1 MNSLISK
8 ILKTF
13 LSIALTFFLFI
24 VIISVSLYV
33 YIGKGLEFEINKS
46 NPTIASL
53 SKQYNIDF
61 DSSSTINLIANTD
74 KIDVYLLFKDIT
86 INKSDDRFI
95 SANNASLRTSL
106 SYTNIMLL
114 GNNFFNTEKILY
126 SLIGSV
132 NVHLKEPVLNIKY
145 FDSMASGDT
154 LKDNNFFPLNINADN
169 GILFDG
175 DSEIG
180 KFSIS
185 LNINQSNNRSDI
197 QSYSLDI
204 QSHKDFPAY
213 YIGRLFEE
221 VSLLEDKNES
231 VYFDINIKDPDF
243 STDENT
249 QILNGILKVRD
260 TKMDLIKFPVN
271 LKPESIRNLSLDL
284 NIINNIGQVNLLGS
298 VTNPKVRLKLQKEP
312 NLQVSGTINFEEIL
326 EPYLDLTVNG
336 TDIYFA
342 MLDNSNLNGIT
353 DLRVSISGKN
363 VLDLAGELNIKKS
376 NGFLVP
382 LTNSTFEAQHII
394 KKENDE

>member
-1 MNSLISK
+1 MNSLINK

-24 VIISVSLYV
+24 LIISISLYV

-74 KIDVYLLFKDIT
+74 QIDVYLLFKDIT
-86 INKSDDRFI
+86 INKSNDSFI

-114 GNNFFNTEKILY
+114 GNNFFNTDRILY

-145 FDSMASGDT
+145 LDSIASGDT
-154 LKDNNFFPLNINADN
+154 LKDNNFFPLSISADN

-185 LNINQSNNRSDI
+185 LNIHQSNNRSDI
-197 QSYSLDI
+197 QSYSLNL
-204 QSHKDFPAY
+204 QSHEDFPAY
-213 YIGRLFEE
+213 YIGRLFED

-231 VYFDINIKDPDF
+231 VYFDINIKDSEV
-243 STDENT
+243 STGKNT

-284 NIINNIGQVNLLGS
+284 NIIDNIGQVNLLGS
-298 VTNPKVRLKLQKEP
+298 VTNPKVRLKLQKKP

-342 MLDNSNLNGIT
+342 MLDNNNLNGIT

-382 LTNSTFEAQHII
+382 LTNSTFETQHII

>member
-154 LKDNNFFPLNINADN
+154 LKDNNFFPLSINADN

-213 YIGRLFEE
+213 YIGRLFQD

>member
-154 LKDNNFFPLNINADN
+154 LKDNNFFPLSINADN

-213 YIGRLFEE
+213 YIGRLFED

-243 STDENT
+243 STDKNT

>member
-1 MNSLISK
+1 MNSLINK

-13 LSIALTFFLFI
+13 LSIALTFLLFI
-24 VIISVSLYV
+24 VIISISLYV
-33 YIGKGLEFEINKS
+33 YIGKGLELEINKS

-53 SKQYNIDF
+53 SDQYNIDF

-86 INKSDDRFI
+86 INKNNDTFI
-95 SANNASLRTSL
+95 NANNASLRTSL
-106 SYTNIMLL
+106 SYTNIILL
-114 GNNFFNTEKILY
+114 GNNFLNTERILY
-126 SLIGSV
+126 SLIDSV

-145 FDSMASGDT
+145 LDSMTNGET
-154 LKDNNFFPLNINADN
+154 LKDNDFFPLRINADN
-169 GILFDG
+169 GIIFDN
-175 DSEIG
+175 DKEIG

-185 LNINQSNNRSDI
+185 LDINQSNNRSDI
-197 QSYSLDI
+197 QRYSLDL

-231 VYFDINIKDPDF
+231 VYFDININDPAV
-243 STDENT
+243 SSDENT
-249 QILNGILKVRD
+249 QVLNGILKVRD

-284 NIINNIGQVNLLGS
+284 NIIDNIGQVNLLGS
-298 VTNPKVRLKLQKEP
+298 VTNPKIRLKLQKKP
-312 NLQVSGTINFEEIL
+312 NLQISGTINFEEIL

-342 MLDNSNLNGIT
+342 MLENNNLNGIT

-382 LTNSTFEAQHII
+382 LTNSTFETKHII

>member
-1 MNSLISK
+1 MNSLINK

-24 VIISVSLYV
+24 LIISISLYV
-33 YIGKGLEFEINKS
+33 YIGRGLEFEINKS

-86 INKSDDRFI
+86 INKSNDSFI

-114 GNNFFNTEKILY
+114 GNNFFNTDRILY

-145 FDSMASGDT
+145 LDSIASGDT
-154 LKDNNFFPLNINADN
+154 LKDNNFFPLSISADN

-185 LNINQSNNRSDI
+185 LNIHQSNNRSDI
-197 QSYSLDI
+197 QSYSLNLK
-204 QSHKDFPAY
+204 SHEDFPAY
-213 YIGRLFEE
+213 YIGRLFED

-231 VYFDINIKDPDF
+231 VYFDINIKDSEV
-243 STDENT
+243 STGKNT

-284 NIINNIGQVNLLGS
+284 NIIDNIGQVNLLGS
-298 VTNPKVRLKLQKEP
+298 VTNPKVRLKLQKKP

-342 MLDNSNLNGIT
+342 MLDNNNLNGIT

-382 LTNSTFEAQHII
+382 LTNSTFETQHII

>member
-1 MNSLISK
+1 MNSLINK

-24 VIISVSLYV
+24 VIISISLYV

-74 KIDVYLLFKDIT
+74 KIDVYLLFKDIS
-86 INKSDDRFI
+86 IKKSNDSFI

-114 GNNFFNTEKILY
+114 GNNFFNAERILY

-145 FDSMASGDT
+145 LDMMAGGDT
-154 LKDNNFFPLNINADN
+154 PKDNNFFPLSINADN

-185 LNINQSNNRSDI
+185 LNINQSNNRTDI
-197 QSYSLDI
+197 QSYSLDL

-213 YIGRLFEE
+213 YIGRLFED

-231 VYFDINIKDPDF
+231 VYFDINIKDPEV

-249 QILNGILKVRD
+249 QILNGVLKVRD

-284 NIINNIGQVNLLGS
+284 NIINNVGQVNLLGS
-298 VTNPKVRLKLQKEP
+298 VTNPKVRLKLQKKP

-342 MLDNSNLNGIT
+342 MLNNNNLNGIT

-382 LTNSTFEAQHII
+382 LTNSTFETQHII

>member
-145 FDSMASGDT
+145 FDSMPSGDT
-154 LKDNNFFPLNINADN
+154 LKDNNFFPLSINADN

-213 YIGRLFEE
+213 YIGRLFED

>member
-1 MNSLISK
+1 L
-8 ILKTF
+8 
-13 LSIALTFFLFI
+13 
-24 VIISVSLYV
+24 IISISLYV

-86 INKSDDRFI
+86 INKSNDSFI

-114 GNNFFNTEKILY
+114 GNNFFNTDRILY

-145 FDSMASGDT
+145 LDSIASGDT
-154 LKDNNFFPLNINADN
+154 LKDNNFFPLSISADN

-185 LNINQSNNRSDI
+185 LNIHQSNNRSDI
-197 QSYSLDI
+197 QSYSLNL
-204 QSHKDFPAY
+204 QSHEDFPAY
-213 YIGRLFEE
+213 YIGRLFED

-231 VYFDINIKDPDF
+231 VYFDINIKDSEV
-243 STDENT
+243 STGKNT

-284 NIINNIGQVNLLGS
+284 NIIDNIGQVNLLGS
-298 VTNPKVRLKLQKEP
+298 VTNPKVRLKLQKKP

-342 MLDNSNLNGIT
+342 MLDNNNLNGIT

-382 LTNSTFEAQHII
+382 LTNSTFETQHII

>member
-1 MNSLISK
+1 MNSLINK

-154 LKDNNFFPLNINADN
+154 LKDNNFFPLSINADN

-213 YIGRLFEE
+213 YIGRLFED

-326 EPYLDLTVNG
+326 EPYLDLIVNG
-336 TDIYFA
+336 TDIFFA
-342 MLDNSNLNGIT
+342 KEANSNLNGIT

>member
-1 MNSLISK
+1 L
-8 ILKTF
+8 
-13 LSIALTFFLFI
+13 
-24 VIISVSLYV
+24 IISISLYV

-86 INKSDDRFI
+86 INKSNDSFI

-114 GNNFFNTEKILY
+114 GNNFFNTDRILY

-145 FDSMASGDT
+145 LDSIASGDT
-154 LKDNNFFPLNINADN
+154 LKDNNFFPLSISADN

-185 LNINQSNNRSDI
+185 LNIHQSNNRSDI
-197 QSYSLDI
+197 QSYSLNL
-204 QSHKDFPAY
+204 QSHEDFPAY

-231 VYFDINIKDPDF
+231 VYFDINIKDSEV
-243 STDENT
+243 STGKNT

-284 NIINNIGQVNLLGS
+284 NIIDNIGQVNLLGS
-298 VTNPKVRLKLQKEP
+298 VTNPKVRLKLQKKP
-312 NLQVSGTINFEEIL
+312 NLHVSNTKYFEEIL

-342 MLDNSNLNGIT
+342 MLDNNNLNGIT

-382 LTNSTFEAQHII
+382 LTNSTFETQHII

>member
-1 MNSLISK
+1 
-8 ILKTF
+8 
-13 LSIALTFFLFI
+13 LFI

-154 LKDNNFFPLNINADN
+154 LKDNNFFPLSINADN

-213 YIGRLFEE
+213 YIGRLFED

-336 TDIYFA
+336 TDIFFA

>member
-1 MNSLISK
+1 L
-8 ILKTF
+8 
-13 LSIALTFFLFI
+13 
-24 VIISVSLYV
+24 IISISLYV

-86 INKSDDRFI
+86 INKSNDSFI

-114 GNNFFNTEKILY
+114 GNNFFNTDRILY

-145 FDSMASGDT
+145 LDSIASGDT
-154 LKDNNFFPLNINADN
+154 LKDNNFFPLSISADN

-185 LNINQSNNRSDI
+185 LNIHQSNNRSDI
-197 QSYSLDI
+197 QSYSLNL
-204 QSHKDFPAY
+204 QSHEDFPAY
-213 YIGRLFEE
+213 YIGRLFED
-221 VSLLEDKNES
+221 VSLLEDENES
-231 VYFDINIKDPDF
+231 VYFDINIKDSEV
-243 STDENT
+243 STGKNT

-284 NIINNIGQVNLLGS
+284 NIIDNIGQVNLLGS
-298 VTNPKVRLKLQKEP
+298 VTNPKVRLKLQKKP

-342 MLDNSNLNGIT
+342 MLDNNNLNGIT

-382 LTNSTFEAQHII
+382 LTNSTFETQHII

>member
-95 SANNASLRTSL
+95 SANSASLRTSL

-154 LKDNNFFPLNINADN
+154 LKDNNFFPLSINADN

-213 YIGRLFEE
+213 YIGRLFED

>member
-1 MNSLISK
+1 L
-8 ILKTF
+8 
-13 LSIALTFFLFI
+13 
-24 VIISVSLYV
+24 IISISLYV

-86 INKSDDRFI
+86 INKSNDSFI

-114 GNNFFNTEKILY
+114 GNNFINTDRILY

-145 FDSMASGDT
+145 LDSIASGDT
-154 LKDNNFFPLNINADN
+154 LKDNNFFPLSISADN

-185 LNINQSNNRSDI
+185 LNIHQSNNRSDI
-197 QSYSLDI
+197 QSYSLNL
-204 QSHKDFPAY
+204 QSHEDFPAY
-213 YIGRLFEE
+213 YIGRLFED

-231 VYFDINIKDPDF
+231 VYFDINIKDSEV
-243 STDENT
+243 STGKNT

-284 NIINNIGQVNLLGS
+284 NIIDNIGQVNLLGS
-298 VTNPKVRLKLQKEP
+298 VTNPKVRLKLQKKP

-342 MLDNSNLNGIT
+342 MLDNNNLNGIT

-382 LTNSTFEAQHII
+382 LTNSTFETQHII

>member
-1 MNSLISK
+1 MNSLINK

-24 VIISVSLYV
+24 LIISISLYV

-74 KIDVYLLFKDIT
+74 KIDVYLLFKDII
-86 INKSDDRFI
+86 INKSNDSFI

-106 SYTNIMLL
+106 SYTNIILL
-114 GNNFFNTEKILY
+114 GNNFFNTERILY
-126 SLIGSV
+126 SLIDSV
-132 NVHLKEPVLNIKY
+132 NVHIKEPVLNIKY
-145 FDSMASGDT
+145 LDSIASGDT
-154 LKDNNFFPLNINADN
+154 LKDNNFFPLSISADN

-185 LNINQSNNRSDI
+185 LNIHQSNNRSDI
-197 QSYSLDI
+197 QSYSLNL
-204 QSHKDFPAY
+204 QSHEDFPAY
-213 YIGRLFEE
+213 YIGRLFED

-231 VYFDINIKDPDF
+231 VYFDINIKDSEV
-243 STDENT
+243 STGKNT

-284 NIINNIGQVNLLGS
+284 NIIDNIGQVNLLGS
-298 VTNPKVRLKLQKEP
+298 VTNPKVRLKLQKKP

-342 MLDNSNLNGIT
+342 MLDNNNLNGIT

-382 LTNSTFEAQHII
+382 LTNSTFETQHII

>member
-1 MNSLISK
+1 L
-8 ILKTF
+8 
-13 LSIALTFFLFI
+13 
-24 VIISVSLYV
+24 IISISLYV

-86 INKSDDRFI
+86 INKSNDSFI

-114 GNNFFNTEKILY
+114 GNNFFNTDRILY

-145 FDSMASGDT
+145 LDSIASGDT
-154 LKDNNFFPLNINADN
+154 LKDNNFFRLSISADN

-185 LNINQSNNRSDI
+185 LNIHQSNNRSDI
-197 QSYSLDI
+197 QSYSLNL
-204 QSHKDFPAY
+204 QSHEDFPAY
-213 YIGRLFEE
+213 YIGRLFED

-231 VYFDINIKDPDF
+231 VYFDINIKDSEV
-243 STDENT
+243 STGKNT

-284 NIINNIGQVNLLGS
+284 NIIDNIGQVNLLGS
-298 VTNPKVRLKLQKEP
+298 VTNPKVRLKLQKKP

-342 MLDNSNLNGIT
+342 MLDNNNLNGIT

-382 LTNSTFEAQHII
+382 LTNSTFETQHII

>member
-1 MNSLISK
+1 MNSLINK

-24 VIISVSLYV
+24 LIISISLYV

-86 INKSDDRFI
+86 INKSNDSFI

-114 GNNFFNTEKILY
+114 GNNFFNTDRILY

-145 FDSMASGDT
+145 LDSIASGDT
-154 LKDNNFFPLNINADN
+154 LKDNNFFPLSISADN

-185 LNINQSNNRSDI
+185 LNIHQSNNRSDI
-197 QSYSLDI
+197 QSYSLNL
-204 QSHKDFPAY
+204 QSHEDFPAY
-213 YIGRLFEE
+213 YIGRLFED

-231 VYFDINIKDPDF
+231 VYFDINIKDSEV
-243 STDENT
+243 STGKNT

-284 NIINNIGQVNLLGS
+284 NIIDNIGQVNLLGS
-298 VTNPKVRLKLQKEP
+298 VTNPKVRLKLQKKP

-342 MLDNSNLNGIT
+342 MLDNNNLNGIT

-382 LTNSTFEAQHII
+382 LTNSTFETQHII

>member
-1 MNSLISK
+1 MNSLINK

-13 LSIALTFFLFI
+13 LSIALTFLLFI
-24 VIISVSLYV
+24 VIISISLYV
-33 YIGKGLEFEINKS
+33 YIGKGLELEINKS

-53 SKQYNIDF
+53 SEQYNIDF

-74 KIDVYLLFKDIT
+74 KIDVYLLLKDIT
-86 INKSDDRFI
+86 INKNNDTFI
-95 SANNASLRTSL
+95 NANNASLRTSL

-114 GNNFFNTEKILY
+114 GNNFLNTERILY
-126 SLIGSV
+126 SLIDSV

-145 FDSMASGDT
+145 LDSMTNGET
-154 LKDNNFFPLNINADN
+154 LKDNDFFPLSINADN
-169 GILFDG
+169 GIIFD
-175 DSEIG
+175 DDKEIG

-185 LNINQSNNRSDI
+185 LDINQSNNRSDI
-197 QSYSLDI
+197 QRYSLDL

-221 VSLLEDKNES
+221 VSLLEDENES
-231 VYFDINIKDPDF
+231 VYFDININDPAVSSND
-243 STDENT
+243 NT
-249 QILNGILKVRD
+249 QVLNGILKVRD

-298 VTNPKVRLKLQKEP
+298 VTNPKIRLKLQKKP
-312 NLQVSGTINFEEIL
+312 NLQISGTINFEEIL

-342 MLDNSNLNGIT
+342 MLENNNLNGIT

-382 LTNSTFEAQHII
+382 LTNSTFETQHII

>member
-1 MNSLISK
+1 MNSLINK

-24 VIISVSLYV
+24 LIISISLYV

-74 KIDVYLLFKDIT
+74 QIDVYLLFKDII
-86 INKSDDRFI
+86 INKSNDSFI

-114 GNNFFNTEKILY
+114 GNNFFNTDRILY

-145 FDSMASGDT
+145 LDSIASGDT
-154 LKDNNFFPLNINADN
+154 LKDNNFFPLSISADN

-185 LNINQSNNRSDI
+185 LNIHQSNNRSDI
-197 QSYSLDI
+197 QSYSLNL
-204 QSHKDFPAY
+204 QSHEDFPAY
-213 YIGRLFEE
+213 YIGRLFED

-231 VYFDINIKDPDF
+231 VYFDINIKDSEV
-243 STDENT
+243 STGKNT

-284 NIINNIGQVNLLGS
+284 NIIDNIGQVNLLGS
-298 VTNPKVRLKLQKEP
+298 VTNPKVRLKLQKKP

-342 MLDNSNLNGIT
+342 MLDNNNLNGIT

-382 LTNSTFEAQHII
+382 LTNSTFETQHII

>member
-1 MNSLISK
+1 MNSLINK

-24 VIISVSLYV
+24 LIISISLYV

-86 INKSDDRFI
+86 INKSNDSFI

-114 GNNFFNTEKILY
+114 GNNFFNTDRILY

-145 FDSMASGDT
+145 LDSIASGDT
-154 LKDNNFFPLNINADN
+154 LKDNNFFRLSISADN

-185 LNINQSNNRSDI
+185 LNIHQSNNRSDI
-197 QSYSLDI
+197 QSYSLNL
-204 QSHKDFPAY
+204 QSHEDFPAY

-231 VYFDINIKDPDF
+231 VYFDINIKDSEV
-243 STDENT
+243 STGKNT

-284 NIINNIGQVNLLGS
+284 NIIDNIGQVNLLGS
-298 VTNPKVRLKLQKEP
+298 VTNPKVRLKLQKKP

-342 MLDNSNLNGIT
+342 MLDNNNLNGIT

-382 LTNSTFEAQHII
+382 LTNSTFETQHII

>member
-213 YIGRLFEE
+213 YIGRLFED

-336 TDIYFA
+336 TDIFFA

>member
-213 YIGRLFEE
+213 YIGRLFED

>member
-1 MNSLISK
+1 M
-8 ILKTF
+8 
-13 LSIALTFFLFI
+13 
-24 VIISVSLYV
+24 IISISLYV

-86 INKSDDRFI
+86 INKSNDSFI

-114 GNNFFNTEKILY
+114 GNNFFNTDRILY

-145 FDSMASGDT
+145 LDSIASGDT
-154 LKDNNFFPLNINADN
+154 LKDNNFFPLSISADN

-185 LNINQSNNRSDI
+185 LNIHQSNNRSDI
-197 QSYSLDI
+197 QSYSLNL
-204 QSHKDFPAY
+204 QSHEDFPAY
-213 YIGRLFEE
+213 YIGRLFED

-231 VYFDINIKDPDF
+231 VYFDINIKDSEV
-243 STDENT
+243 STGKNT

-284 NIINNIGQVNLLGS
+284 NIIDNIGQVNLLGS
-298 VTNPKVRLKLQKEP
+298 VTNPKVRLKLQKKP

-342 MLDNSNLNGIT
+342 MLDNNNLNGIT

-382 LTNSTFEAQHII
+382 LTNSTFETQHII